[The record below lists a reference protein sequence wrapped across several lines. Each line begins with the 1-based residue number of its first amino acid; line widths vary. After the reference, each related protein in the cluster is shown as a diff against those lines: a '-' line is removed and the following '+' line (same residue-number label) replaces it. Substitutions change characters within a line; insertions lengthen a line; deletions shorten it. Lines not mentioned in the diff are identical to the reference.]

1 MSDAILLT
9 GATGLVGTE
18 LIAHWLEDDSGPQL
32 FLAVCA
38 RDAADAQARVDELL
52 RRLYDE
58 PPAAA
63 ARLRPMSADLTAPG
77 LGLTG
82 RDRADVVANVARIV
96 HCAASMSFMVPL
108 EEARAINVGGTRE
121 VLAIANEISGL
132 ERVVHV
138 STAYVAGRTPC
149 VFREVDLAR
158 CQAFRN
164 SYEQT
169 KHEAEELV
177 ATTAG
182 LPIVTVR
189 PSIVVG
195 ESDTGWT
202 SVFNVI
208 YWPLQAFARGLFCEL
223 FGASEGIVD
232 IVPVDYVVD
241 VLEAATFAP
250 GASGTYSA
258 VAGASALTVAE
269 LIALTCRLMDR
280 EARALVPGGR
290 LFDDHHA
297 AAIAPYVDVVC
308 RFGDERTRA
317 LLGHSAPALSDYFD
331 ALLEYAARAHWG
343 KRPLTRQTARIC
355 RLPQRKSAC

>member
-1 MSDAILLT
+1 
-9 GATGLVGTE
+9 
-18 LIAHWLEDDSGPQL
+18 
-32 FLAVCA
+32 
-38 RDAADAQARVDELL
+38 
-52 RRLYDE
+52 
-58 PPAAA
+58 
-63 ARLRPMSADLTAPG
+63 
-77 LGLTG
+77 
-82 RDRADVVANVARIV
+82 
-96 HCAASMSFMVPL
+96 
-108 EEARAINVGGTRE
+108 
-121 VLAIANEISGL
+121 
-132 ERVVHV
+132 
-138 STAYVAGRTPC
+138 
-149 VFREVDLAR
+149 
-158 CQAFRN
+158 
-164 SYEQT
+164 
-169 KHEAEELV
+169 
-177 ATTAG
+177 
-182 LPIVTVR
+182 
-189 PSIVVG
+189 
-195 ESDTGWT
+195 
-202 SVFNVI
+202 
-208 YWPLQAFARGLFCEL
+208 
-223 FGASEGIVD
+223 
-232 IVPVDYVVD
+232 VPVDYVVD